1 MSGHAWCFPPRILG
15 ILLLNAMFLAAA
27 CAPVGQRAPLPA
39 PLPLTTGGTPVPGHG
54 IGLGIGIGD
63 GLQGQEL
70 LRKELHFF
78 TLTGGV
84 ADVGSLGY
92 SFYSG
97 HDQDVDEEPTV
108 HVVAGKVRIGS
119 FFGRTS
125 TAVHA
130 SYSQTDRAEFDE
142 SFTPVQDE
150 ALVVWELAVPTEF
163 LLSALH
169 ETTQVSVY
177 IGPRIMYEDYSDA
190 LVPADDLS
198 DVIPAIL
205 AGIHFRYHSVHLFGE
220 GNLVFRP
227 ETTYRGTTFD
237 GGTILLP
244 IAGIIGHIGSPFR
257 WDR

>member
-1 MSGHAWCFPPRILG
+1 MLPIPHTRDPAA
-15 ILLLNAMFLAAA
+15 NAMILAAG
-27 CAPVGQRAPLPA
+27 CAPAGRRAPLPA
-39 PLPLTTGGTPVPGHG
+39 PLPLTTGGTPVPGQG
-54 IGLGIGIGD
+54 IGVGIGIGD

-92 SFYSG
+92 SLYSG

-108 HVVAGKVRIGS
+108 HVVSGKVRIGS
-119 FFGRTS
+119 FFGHRTS

-130 SYSQTDRAEFDE
+130 SYSQTDRVEFDE

-150 ALVVWELAVPTEF
+150 SLVVWELAVPTEL
-163 LLSALH
+163 LLSAPH
-169 ETTQVSVY
+169 ETAQVSVY
-177 IGPRIMYEDYSDA
+177 SGPRIVYEDYSDA

-198 DVIPAIL
+198 DVVPAIL
-205 AGIHFRYHSVHLFGE
+205 AGIHFRYYSVHLFAE
-220 GNLVFRP
+220 GSLVFRP
-227 ETTYRGTTFD
+227 ETTYRGTAFA
-237 GGTILLP
+237 GGTIFLP